1 MGINVSPWQKRIG
14 QVYLDACEYDVTA
27 FKPGNVSIF
36 SEGHGMTV
44 ADFRNSAVVSE
55 PMLIDVNFSVGEKI
69 YRAVQA
75 SWNKVG
81 CNTNL
86 GIILLCAPMIQAA
99 QDWSKTGSFKAHL
112 QQVLDSTTQQDA
124 DWVYR
129 AIRLVSP
136 GGLGQ
141 SEEQDVQLA
150 PEVTL
155 TEAMGIAC
163 ERDRIAWQYV
173 NCFKDVLDFGLKRY
187 HMAFNRWGDVNW
199 AVAVVYIGLL
209 MHIPDSH
216 IERKFGNKYN
226 GLVRTRM
233 TVLDE
238 ALSKT
243 ERPEQVNQ
251 LLHDID
257 AEFKSLG
264 INPGTT
270 ADLTVATL
278 LAVGLDQSLRESNE

>member
-1 MGINVSPWQKRIG
+1 MEVDDSQWRNRVG
-14 QVYLDACEYDVTA
+14 QAYLDACEYDITA
-27 FKPGNVSIF
+27 FKPGNVSVF

-44 ADFRNSAVVSE
+44 ADFRNSAAVSE
-55 PMLIDVNFSVGEKI
+55 PVLTDFGLSVGEKI
-69 YRAVQA
+69 YCAVQA
-75 SWNKVG
+75 TWNKVG

-86 GIILLCAPMIQAA
+86 GIILLCAPMIHAA
-99 QDWSKTGSFKAHL
+99 QDRCKMASFKTKL
-112 QQVLDSTTQQDA
+112 QHVLDSTTQQDA
-124 DWVYR
+124 DWVFR

-141 SEEQDVQLA
+141 SEQQDVHSA

-155 TEAMGIAC
+155 TEAMGIAR

-187 HMAFNRWGDVNW
+187 HVAINRWGDANW
-199 AVAVVYIGLL
+199 AVVAVYIGLL
-209 MHIPDSH
+209 ARIPDSH
-216 IERKFGNKYN
+216 VERKYGNKFN

-233 TVLDE
+233 TFLDGM
-238 ALSKT
+238 LSKT

-251 LLHDID
+251 LLQEVD

-264 INPGTT
+264 INPGAT
-270 ADLTVATL
+270 ADLTAATL
-278 LAVGLDQSLRESNE
+278 LAVGLEQLLSGG